1 MNQNKK
7 NRIYYFACLLIVL
20 IASACST
27 ENYSFV
33 SKKYHATT
41 TKFNGYFNANDLL
54 NSSLVTFRENYKE
67 NYYQILP
74 TEVFPK
80 KQEEIEGLLPSI
92 DTAISKCTKVIKYHR
107 RVQFPDGRKLVV
119 NKQSI
124 LHETRF
130 RSCF

>member
-7 NRIYYFACLLIVL
+7 NRIYYFACLFIVL

-41 TKFNGYFNANDLL
+41 TKFNGYFNANELL
-54 NSSLVTFRENYKE
+54 NNSLITFRENYKE

-80 KQEEIEGLLPSI
+80 KQEEIKTFNLRSVYLKKTNPTIWHPYG
-92 DTAISKCTKVIKYHR
+92 CRKY
-107 RVQFPDGRKLVV
+107 
-119 NKQSI
+119 
-124 LHETRF
+124 
-130 RSCF
+130 